1 MHIDRPVGPVE
12 HWTNGV
18 VDVAGPGD
26 ERLGEATAAIV
37 GGVGWDAKRFDLAP
51 NLLVLARTGIGF
63 DAVDLDAATK
73 RGVMVVNTPDGPSV
87 STAEHTAAL
96 LLSVAKTIGVHQQR
110 LREASGSY
118 HTRSEGIE
126 LHGLTFGVLGF
137 GRIGTRVARIAA
149 GLGMK
154 VIACDPY
161 IPGEAL
167 QANDVEPV
175 SFEQLLERSDVVS
188 LHAPLTSE
196 TRNLFDDNTFNQCK
210 PGAIFLNAAR
220 GGLVDHDSLVRALD
234 DGRLR
239 GAGLDVTDPEPL
251 DPSHTLL
258 TRTNVVVTPHVASG
272 TQTGRDRMLS
282 MAIERALAAMAGERP
297 DDLLNPAVL
306 EQG

>member
-1 MHIDRPVGPVE
+1 MHIDRPIGSVE

-26 ERLGEATAAIV
+26 ERLGEAKAAIV
-37 GGVGWDAKRFDLAP
+37 GGIAWNVDRFDLAP
-51 NLLVLARTGIGF
+51 NLVVLARTGIGF
-63 DAVDLDAATK
+63 DAVDLDEATK

-137 GRIGTRVARIAA
+137 GRIGTRVARMAA
-149 GLGMK
+149 GMGMK

-161 IPGEAL
+161 VPDEAL
-167 QANDVEPV
+167 EQDNVEPV
-175 SFEQLLERSDVVS
+175 NFEQLLGRSDVLS

-196 TRNLFDDNTFNQCK
+196 TKKLFDDDTFNQCK

-220 GGLVDHDSLVRALD
+220 GGLVDHDALVRALD
-234 DGRLR
+234 DERLR

-251 DPSHTLL
+251 DPNHTLL
-258 TRTNVVVTPHVASG
+258 NRPNVVVTPHVASG
-272 TQTGRDRMLS
+272 TQTGRDRMVS
-282 MAIERALAAMAGERP
+282 MAIERALAAIAGKRP

-306 EQG
+306 DQS